1 MDVSRRTDS
10 YRQSGARAVSSPRSR
25 RTRSRMARP
34 RRRFDPYGILQAL
47 DRYRV
52 QYVLIGGFAR
62 VLQGTE
68 EITRGIDIVPS
79 TRGDNLQK
87 LDAALREIGAERTD
101 GRELDLNEAA
111 LTDVPVVEL
120 MTDHG
125 EVKVV
130 PTPEGTRGYDDLR
143 RGVSRHS
150 LGRGLRPSVASI
162 GDLAR
167 MFSAQDRERSLPE
180 VMQLRR
186 LTAL

>member
-1 MDVSRRTDS
+1 
-10 YRQSGARAVSSPRSR
+10 
-25 RTRSRMARP
+25 MARP
-34 RRRFDPYGILQAL
+34 RRRFEPYGILQAL

-101 GRELDLNEAA
+101 GRALDLSETAV
-111 LTDVPVVEL
+111 TDVPVIEL

-130 PTPEGTRGYDDLR
+130 PRPEGTRGYDDLR
-143 RGVSRHS
+143 RAADLQP
-150 LGRGLRPSVASI
+150 LGRGVRPSVASI

-167 MFSAQDRERSLPE
+167 MASAHDRERYLAE

-186 LTAL
+186 LTALERSRSRVIER

>member
-1 MDVSRRTDS
+1 M
-10 YRQSGARAVSSPRSR
+10 G
-25 RTRSRMARP
+25 RP
-34 RRRFDPYGILQAL
+34 RGRFDPYGILQAL
-47 DRYRV
+47 DRHRV

-87 LDAALREIGAERTD
+87 LDAALREIGAERVD

-111 LTDVPVVEL
+111 VTDVPVIEL

-143 RGVSRHS
+143 RGANLQP
-150 LGRGLRPSVASI
+150 LGRGVRPSVASI

-167 MFSAQDRERSLPE
+167 MASTYDRERYLAE

-186 LTAL
+186 LTALERSRSRVIER